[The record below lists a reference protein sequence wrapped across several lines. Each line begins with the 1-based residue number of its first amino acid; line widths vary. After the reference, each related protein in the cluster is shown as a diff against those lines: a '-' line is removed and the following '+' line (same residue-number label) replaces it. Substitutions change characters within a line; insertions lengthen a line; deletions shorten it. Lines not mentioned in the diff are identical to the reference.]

1 MSDSIYT
8 IHVSSEYRD
17 FSRALFA
24 TISVLIVLHLLMS
37 GQKKMGIVGNLFN
50 DPFSDTFSKILVS
63 ISFYYLV
70 VKNLVSIE

>member
-8 IHVSSEYRD
+8 IHVSPEYKD
-17 FSRALFA
+17 FARALLA

-37 GQKKMGIVGNLFN
+37 DQKKMGIVGGLFN

-63 ISFYYLV
+63 IASYYLV
-70 VKNLVSIE
+70 VKKIISIE